1 MVPDF
6 VEYFAETYPNISPE
20 IRKFGTTVLQDLGDR
35 RIAIMDEHGIDFV
48 VLSLAGP
55 GVQVEKDAKVAVKK
69 AQAVN
74 DFLAAEVQKRRCK
87 SGRAGMGA
95 LATWPCRIR
104 LRRPMSWSVACATLG
119 FRGR

>member
-1 MVPDF
+1 ML
-6 VEYFAETYPNISPE
+6 N
-20 IRKFGTTVLQDLGDR
+20 DLGDR
-35 RIAIMDEHGIDFV
+35 RIAIMDENGIDFV

-55 GVQVEKDAKVAVKK
+55 GVQVEKDAEVAVKK

-74 DFLAAEVQKRRCK
+74 DFLAAEVQKRPSRY
-87 SGRAGMGA
+87 GD
-95 LATWPCRIR
+95 LPTWPCRIR